1 MERFIS
7 LIGIFVLLGIC
18 YLISENKKKIDI
30 KLVGMG
36 IGMQV
41 LFAFLILKTG
51 AGRAVFEKLSEFVTV
66 LLDFTKA
73 GSSFLFGGLV
83 SDINSFGFIFAFQV
97 LPTIIFFSSL
107 MSVLYHLGVMQFII
121 KYIAGFMA
129 KLMGTSGAESLSAA
143 ANIFVGQT
151 EAPLVIKPY
160 IEKMTRSELNA
171 IMIGGMATVAGGVM
185 AGYVGMGV
193 DAGHLIAA
201 SVMSAPAALV
211 AAKIIVPETEEP
223 VTKGNVEFEVE
234 KVDANIIDA
243 AARGASEGL
252 QLALNVAGML
262 LAFVALIAMVNGG
275 IEAVG
280 SAVGIHGLTLE
291 TILGYACAPLAY
303 IMGIPSQDIVTA
315 GSLLGQKTVINE
327 FVAYANLSEHIANGT
342 LQPRTITILTYALC
356 GFANFSSIAV
366 QLGGI
371 GGLAPKRRGE
381 LAQLGIKALV
391 GGTVA
396 AFLTASIAGMLI

>member
-7 LIGIFVLLGIC
+7 FIGIFVLLGIC
-18 YLISENKKKIDI
+18 YLISENRKRIDT
-30 KLVGMG
+30 KLVIMG
-36 IGMQV
+36 IGIQV
-41 LFAFLILKTG
+41 LFAFLILKTSL
-51 AGRAVFEKLSEFVTV
+51 GRAIFEKLSGVVTI
-66 LLDFTKA
+66 LLDFTKD

-83 SDINSFGFIFAFQV
+83 SNTDSFGFIFAFQV

-211 AAKIIVPETEEP
+211 AAKIIVPESEEP
-223 VTKGNVEFEVE
+223 VTRGSVEFEVE

-262 LAFVALIAMVNGG
+262 LAFVALIAMVNGSIQFLGNIIG
-275 IEAVG
+275 ID
-280 SAVGIHGLTLE
+280 GLTLE
-291 TILGYACAPLAY
+291 SILGYICAPIAY
-303 IMGIPSQDIVTA
+303 IMGIPSQDIVAA

-327 FVAYANLSEHIANGT
+327 FVAYANLSGHIANGT

-381 LAQLGIKALV
+381 IAQLGIKALV

-396 AFLTASIAGMLI
+396 AFLTASIAGMII

>member
-7 LIGIFVLLGIC
+7 FIGIFILLGIC
-18 YLISENKKKIDI
+18 YLISENRKKIDV
-30 KLVGMG
+30 KLVSMG
-36 IGMQV
+36 IGIQL

-51 AGRAVFEKLSEFVTV
+51 VGRAVFEKMSGFVTV

-211 AAKIIVPETEEP
+211 AAKIIVPEIEEP
-223 VTKGNVEFEVE
+223 VTKGNVQFEVE
-234 KVDANIIDA
+234 KMDANIIDA

-262 LAFVALIAMVNGG
+262 LAFVALIAMINGG

-280 SAVGIHGLTLE
+280 NIIGINGLTLE
-291 TILGYACAPLAY
+291 TILGYICAPIAY
-303 IMGIPSQDIVTA
+303 IMGIPSEDIVTA

-327 FVAYANLSEHIANGT
+327 FVAYANLSKHIADGT
-342 LQPRTITILTYALC
+342 LQPRTVTILTYALC

-371 GGLAPKRRGE
+371 GGLAPKRRSE
-381 LAQLGIKALV
+381 IAQLGIKALV

-396 AFLTASIAGMLI
+396 AFITASIAGMII

>member
-18 YLISENKKKIDI
+18 FLISENKKKIDI
-30 KLVGMG
+30 RLVSIG
-36 IGMQV
+36 IFIQV
-41 LFAFLILKTG
+41 VFAFIILKTSI
-51 AGRAVFEKLSEFVTV
+51 GRMVFEKLSDFVTKI
-66 LLDFTKA
+66 LDFTKE
-73 GSSFLFGGLV
+73 GSGFLFGGLV
-83 SDINSFGFIFAFQV
+83 NDVNSFGFIFAFQV

-121 KYIAGFMA
+121 RYIASFMA
-129 KLMGTSGAESLSAA
+129 KFMGTSGAESLSAA

-171 IMIGGMATVAGGVM
+171 VMIGGMATVAGGVM

-211 AAKIIVPETEEP
+211 AAKIIVPETEES

-234 KVDANIIDA
+234 KIDANIIDA

-262 LAFVALIAMVNGG
+262 LAFVALIAMVNAG
-275 IEAVG
+275 IEGIGNFVG
-280 SAVGIHGLTLE
+280 VSGLNLE
-291 TILGYACAPLAY
+291 TILGYICAPLAY
-303 IMGIPSQDIVTA
+303 IMGIPAQDMVAA
-315 GSLLGQKTVINE
+315 GSLLGTKTVVNE
-327 FVAYANLSEHIANGT
+327 FVAYAQLAEHIKNGT

-356 GFANFSSIAV
+356 GFANFSSIAI

-371 GGLAPKRRGE
+371 GGLAPNRRSE
-381 LAQLGIKALV
+381 LAQLGIKALI

>member
-18 YLISENKKKIDI
+18 YLISENKKRIDA
-30 KLVGMG
+30 KLVSIG
-36 IGMQV
+36 IFIQV
-41 LFAFLILKTG
+41 VFAFIILKTTI
-51 AGRAVFEKLSEFVTV
+51 GRMVFEKLSEFVTM

-107 MSVLYHLGVMQFII
+107 MSVLYHLGIMQFVI
-121 KYIAGFMA
+121 KHIAGFMA
-129 KLMGTSGAESLSAA
+129 KFMGTSGAESLSAA

-160 IEKMTRSELNA
+160 IEKMTKSELNA
-171 IMIGGMATVAGGVM
+171 VMIGGMATVAGGVM

-223 VTKGNVEFEVE
+223 VTKGNVQFEVE
-234 KVDANIIDA
+234 KIDANIIDA

-262 LAFVALIAMVNGG
+262 LAFVALIAMVNAG
-275 IEAVG
+275 IESIGNLVG
-280 SAVGIHGLTLE
+280 MQGLNLE
-291 TILGYACAPLAY
+291 TILGYICAPLAY
-303 IMGIPSQDIVTA
+303 IMGVPAQDMVAA
-315 GSLLGQKTVINE
+315 GSLLGTKTVVNE
-327 FVAYANLSEHIANGT
+327 FVAYAQLAEHIKNGT

-356 GFANFSSIAV
+356 GFANFSSIAI

-371 GGLAPKRRGE
+371 GGLAPNRRGE
-381 LAQLGIKALV
+381 LAQLGIKALI

>member
-7 LIGIFVLLGIC
+7 FIGIFILLGIC
-18 YLISENKKKIDI
+18 YLISENRKKIDI
-30 KLVGMG
+30 RLVSMG
-36 IGMQV
+36 IGIQV
-41 LFAFLILKTG
+41 LFAFLILKTSI
-51 AGRAVFEKLSEFVTV
+51 GRVVFEKLSGFVTG

-83 SDINSFGFIFAFQV
+83 SNINSFGFIFAFQV

-107 MSVLYHLGVMQFII
+107 MSVLYYLGVMQFII

-160 IEKMTRSELNA
+160 IEKMTRSELNS

-223 VTKGNVEFEVE
+223 VTKGNVQFEVE
-234 KVDANIIDA
+234 KIDANIIDA

-252 QLALNVAGML
+252 QLSLNVAGML

-275 IEAVG
+275 IEAIG
-280 SAVGIHGLTLE
+280 NIAGIHGLTLE
-291 TILGYACAPLAY
+291 TILGYICAPIAY
-303 IMGIPSQDIVTA
+303 IMGIPAQDIVTA

-327 FVAYANLSEHIANGT
+327 FVAYANLSTHIDNGT

-371 GGLAPKRRGE
+371 GGLASKRRGE
-381 LAQLGIKALV
+381 LAQLGIKALI

-396 AFLTASIAGMLI
+396 AFLTASIAGMII

>member
-7 LIGIFVLLGIC
+7 FIGIFILLGIC
-18 YLISENKKKIDI
+18 YLISENRKKIDV
-30 KLVGMG
+30 KLVSMG
-36 IGMQV
+36 IGIQL
-41 LFAFLILKTG
+41 LFAFLILRTG
-51 AGRAVFEKLSEFVTV
+51 VGRAVFEKMSGFVTV

-160 IEKMTRSELNA
+160 IEKMTRSELNS

-211 AAKIIVPETEEP
+211 AAKIIVPEIEEP
-223 VTKGNVEFEVE
+223 VTKGNVQFEVE
-234 KVDANIIDA
+234 RMDANIIDA

-262 LAFVALIAMVNGG
+262 LAFVALIAMINGG

-280 SAVGIHGLTLE
+280 NIIGINGLTLE
-291 TILGYACAPLAY
+291 TILGYICAPIAY
-303 IMGIPSQDIVTA
+303 IMGIPSEDIVTA

-327 FVAYANLSEHIANGT
+327 FVAYANLSKHIADGT
-342 LQPRTITILTYALC
+342 LQPRTVTILTYALC

-371 GGLAPKRRGE
+371 GGLAPKRRSE
-381 LAQLGIKALV
+381 IAQLGIKALV

-396 AFLTASIAGMLI
+396 AFITASIAGMII